1 MKMKILFVC
10 SGNACRSP
18 IAEALFKKINQKIQ
32 VESAGTNSHYRIV
45 EITKDYAE
53 KENVKQYLKEIP
65 ESIYEKKLESYDLIV
80 AMESR
85 HKNIILNKCPSCEGK
100 VILWNVDDP
109 YFVSKELAEEIFNKI
124 KRKVID
130 LNNSI

>member
-1 MKMKILFVC
+1 MKILFVC

-32 VESAGTNSHYRIV
+32 VESAGTNAHYRIV

-65 ESIYEKKLESYDLIV
+65 ESIYEKNLESYDLIV

-85 HKNIILNKCPSCEGK
+85 HKNIILSKCPSCEGK
-100 VILWNVDDP
+100 VVLWNVDDP

-124 KRKVID
+124 KRKVIE